1 MKKIIIALI
10 ALMMIPALADAQ
22 IVVKEKKTT
31 PVKVATI
38 SVGWYDLYIYEGI
51 YMLSL
56 KSTNQFD
63 DHFWLRLGNREEA
76 IVSLTTLIELCDT
89 IKKDDFIEIS
99 NGLNK
104 TYGKGIESYNVTK
117 GCIPASLLHKQIT
130 NLMIYTNEKS
140 CTHYYI

>member
-38 SVGWYDLYIYEGI
+38 SAGWYDLYIYEGI

-104 TYGKGIESYNVTK
+104 TYCLGKYMK
-117 GCIPASLLHKQIT
+117 GLSISQKEPGMAGQTYILKTHL
-130 NLMIYTNEKS
+130 EKALS
-140 CTHYYI
+140 HIM